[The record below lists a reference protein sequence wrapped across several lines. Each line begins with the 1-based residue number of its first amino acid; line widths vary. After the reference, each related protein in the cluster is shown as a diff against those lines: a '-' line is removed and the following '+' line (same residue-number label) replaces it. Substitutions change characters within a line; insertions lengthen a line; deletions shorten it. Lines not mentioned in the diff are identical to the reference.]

1 MSPFRDVFVRAMRPA
16 AVVLTAAA
24 MTFAGC
30 QSVQT
35 TRAGAVG
42 VERTQRMS
50 ALVSEAEM
58 RQEAETAYQ
67 QMVQQQR
74 QKGTLNR
81 NAAHTNRVRA
91 ITSRLIPASAA
102 FRPEAAKWD
111 WEVNVFDSPEVNA
124 WVMPGGKI
132 AVYSG
137 LIEKLQLT
145 DAEIA
150 AVLGHEIAHALRE
163 HARERA
169 SEQMGAQ
176 VLIGGAAAVLGV
188 GQAATDLGGLF
199 YKTFFG
205 LPNSRL
211 HETEADRI
219 GVEIAAR
226 AGYDPRAAVTLWQK
240 MARAGGSSGPEFLST
255 HPSAETRTRDL
266 QVYAERVMPLYQQ
279 ASR

>member
-1 MSPFRDVFVRAMRPA
+1 MRAMRWI
-16 AVVLTAAA
+16 AAA
-24 MTFAGC
+24 SAACVLALSAC

-42 VERTQRMS
+42 IDRTQRMS
-50 ALVSEAEM
+50 SLVSEAQM
-58 RQEAETAYQ
+58 RQEAETAYRQ
-67 QMVQQQR
+67 IVQQQR
-74 QKGTLNR
+74 QKGSLNHDP
-81 NAAHTNRVRA
+81 ALTNRVRS
-91 ITSRLIPASAA
+91 ITSKLIPASAA
-102 FRPEAAKWD
+102 FRPEAARWD
-111 WEVNVFDSPEVNA
+111 WEVNVFDSPEINA

-132 AVYSG
+132 GVYSG
-137 LIEKLQLT
+137 LVKKLGLS

-169 SEQMGAQ
+169 SQQVGAQ
-176 VLIGGAAAVLGV
+176 VVITGAAVLLG
-188 GQAATDLGGLF
+188 GGESTADLGNIF

-205 LPNSRL
+205 LPNSRM

-240 MARAGGSSGPEFLST
+240 MAKVGGSNGPEFLST
-255 HPSAETRTRDL
+255 HPSAENRTRDL
-266 QVYAERVMPLYQQ
+266 EVYAQRVMPLYQQ
-279 ASR
+279 ARR

>member
-1 MSPFRDVFVRAMRPA
+1 MGPFRL
-16 AVVLTAAA
+16 LTTSLTIAGLAL
-24 MTFAGC
+24 AGC

-35 TRAGAVG
+35 TSAGTVG
-42 VERTQRMS
+42 VDRTQRMS
-50 ALVSEAEM
+50 SLVSEADM
-58 RQEAETAYQ
+58 RKEAETAYQ
-67 QMVQQQR
+67 QIVQQQR
-74 QKGTLNR
+74 QKGTLN
-81 NAAHTNRVRA
+81 ADPGLTSRVRG
-91 ITSRLIPASAA
+91 ITNRLIPASAA
-102 FRPEAAKWD
+102 FRPEAAQWK
-111 WEVNVFDSPEVNA
+111 WEVNVFDSPEINA

-132 AVYSG
+132 GVYSG
-137 LIEKLQLT
+137 LITKLDLS

-150 AVLGHEIAHALRE
+150 AVLGHEISHALRE

-176 VLIGGAAAVLGV
+176 VVISGAAVLLGA
-188 GQAATDLGGLF
+188 GQAATDLGSVF

-240 MARAGGSSGPEFLST
+240 MAQRAGGGGGPEFLST

-279 ASR
+279 ARR